1 MLQGGELVFSQLGL
15 ASLDLNTA
23 QCPES
28 LERMRGKQSLVR
40 YNIAKNTLFIPNVT
54 CDVCVA
60 CKEFIM
66 LTIMCICII
75 CWHDVVKRGVL
86 TLVSEIPRYSVSLKI
101 LSVIGTLISSSSY
114 RAIQMTLLLFIPHV
128 I

>member
-66 LTIMCICII
+66 LTIMCIICTKLCII

-86 TLVSEIPRYSVSLKI
+86 TLVSAIPRYSLSLNI
-101 LSVIGTLISSSSY
+101 LSVIGTLISSCSY
-114 RAIQMTLLLFIPHV
+114 RAIQMTLL
-128 I
+128 